1 MFNIKQVYQPAF
13 YEATSLLF
21 MIISIISTMI
31 IFAGT
36 VPHIPVIVAIF
47 VLILFGLMKHVP
59 YGSLEK
65 GLADG
70 AKSGISAVFVFFM
83 IGLLISAWLLS
94 GTIPAL
100 MDTAFFFVSPG
111 FFYGAVFLTASLIGL
126 FIGSSLTTVATIGVA
141 LVGVASAMDASA
153 AITAGAVVSGAFFG
167 DKMSPLSDT
176 TNLAAS
182 IAGVDLFVH
191 IQNMAWTTVPAFILS
206 LAGFAVLSPDLDG
219 NSFQDVQRIRDT
231 IQEMGFIHWYSW
243 LPALMLVLLSV
254 RRVPP
259 LLTLAASTAFATA
272 LSFFHSGKSIAD
284 TAAVLFAGFMSDT
297 GNAEVDALLSRGG
310 LDSMM
315 FTVSLILLSLSLGGL
330 LFTLGVIPCLFE
342 RIERKLTTAG
352 HSIAATAASAMGIN
366 VVIGEQY
373 LSILLTGEAFSHH
386 FERLGLVK
394 KNLSRTLEDAG
405 TVVNPLV
412 PWSVCGV
419 FIADVLGVPVTDY
432 FFYAFFCLASP
443 LLTVLYGYTGW
454 TISKENRS

>member
-13 YEATSLLF
+13 YEAMSLLF
-21 MIISIISTMI
+21 MIMAIISTMI
-31 IFAGT
+31 IFVGT
-36 VPHIPVIVAIF
+36 VPHIPVIVSIF
-47 VLILFGLMKHVP
+47 VLILFGLMKRVP
-59 YGSLEK
+59 YTSLEK
-65 GLADG
+65 GLVDG
-70 AKSGISAVFVFFM
+70 AKSGISAVFIFFM

-94 GTIPAL
+94 GTILSL

-191 IQNMAWTTVPAFILS
+191 IQNMAWTTVPAFLLS
-206 LAGFAVLSPDLDG
+206 LAGFAALSPDLDG
-219 NSFQDVQRIRDT
+219 SSFQDVQQIRDT

-243 LPALMLVLLSV
+243 LPALMLVILSI

-259 LLTLAASTAFATA
+259 LLTLAASTAFATG

-284 TAAVLFAGFMSDT
+284 TAAVLFAGFVPDT

-342 RIERKLTTAG
+342 GIERKLTTAG
-352 HSIAATAASAMGIN
+352 HSIAATAATAMGIN
-366 VVIGEQY
+366 VIIGEQY

-386 FERLGLVK
+386 FEKLGLVK

-432 FFYAFFCLASP
+432 FFFAFFCLVSP